1 MKLGIMQPY
10 FFPYIGYWQLLNAVD
25 TYVVY
30 DDVNYIKGGWINRNR
45 ILINGQP
52 QFITV
57 PIKKASSYSLINE
70 LEINRTTKFPDKQLK
85 TLDMSYKK
93 APFFDDVMPMLEGV
107 LNFDSQNLASFLYNS
122 IAVVCD
128 YLGIQTKL
136 ILSSDL
142 DKDNSLKGKDKVLEI
157 CKLLHADQYYNAI
170 GGQELYDKDEFL
182 ANGISLRFLETG
194 NTIYTQFDNEYISH
208 LSIIDMMMHVSKDKV
223 QDNLKQFSLE

>member
-45 ILINGQP
+45 ILINEKP

-57 PIKKASSYSLINE
+57 PVKKASSNSLINE

-85 TLDMSYKK
+85 TLEINYKK
-93 APFFDDVMPMLEGV
+93 ALFFDDVMPILERA
-107 LNFDSQNLASFLYNS
+107 LKFDSQNLALFLYNS

-157 CKLLHADQYYNAI
+157 CKILKADQYYNAI
-170 GGQELYDKDEFL
+170 GGKELYDKDEFL
-182 ANGISLRFLETG
+182 ANGISLQFLETG
-194 NTIYTQFDNEYISH
+194 NISYSQFNTDFVSY
-208 LSIIDMMMHVSKDKV
+208 LSIVDMMMHVSQSDIQDK
-223 QDNLKQFSLE
+223 LKQFSLE

>member
-45 ILINGQP
+45 ILINEKP

-57 PIKKASSYSLINE
+57 PVKKASSNSLINE

-85 TLDMSYKK
+85 TLEINYKK
-93 APFFDDVMPMLEGV
+93 ALFFDDVMPILERV
-107 LNFDSQNLASFLYNS
+107 LKFDSQNLALFLYNS

-157 CKLLHADQYYNAI
+157 CKILKADQYYNAI
-170 GGQELYDKDEFL
+170 GGKELYDKDEFL
-182 ANGISLRFLETG
+182 ANGISLQFLETG
-194 NTIYTQFDNEYISH
+194 NISYSQFNTDFVSY
-208 LSIIDMMMHVSKDKV
+208 LSIIDMMMHVSQSDIQDK
-223 QDNLKQFSLE
+223 LKQFSLE

>member
-45 ILINGQP
+45 ILINEKP

-57 PIKKASSYSLINE
+57 PVKKASSNSLINE

-85 TLDMSYKK
+85 TLEINYKK
-93 APFFDDVMPMLEGV
+93 ALFFDDVMPILERA
-107 LNFDSQNLASFLYNS
+107 LKFDSQNLALFLYNS

-157 CKLLHADQYYNAI
+157 CKILKADQYYNAI
-170 GGQELYDKDEFL
+170 GGKELYDKDEFL
-182 ANGISLRFLETG
+182 VNGISLQFLETG
-194 NTIYTQFDNEYISH
+194 NISYSQFNTDFVSY
-208 LSIIDMMMHVSKDKV
+208 LSIIDMMMHVSQSDIKDK
-223 QDNLKQFSLE
+223 LKQFSLE